1 MWWHPGLQGN
11 KCPGNALVSE
21 SHQHPLLPFAK
32 QACEAA
38 ARSTPCGWRAKWGSS
53 KWVCAARLCLNQ
65 GKCPF
70 TPQRALSP
78 DSVTTPPATIPFC
91 TRVTSGEPTS
101 HPFNQVENGSGEL
114 GHAVLMLGQIRS
126 IHSSVLFTEDY
137 LRGWERTSSFSSRAE
152 VNLD

>member
-1 MWWHPGLQGN
+1 MTSWSSRLTSVQAMPLFQRATSILCCPLRSKPVKLQQEVPPLAEEPSEGPQSEFVQPGFVSTR
-11 KCPGNALVSE
+11 GNAL
-21 SHQHPLLPFAK
+21 LLHRGHFH
-32 QACEAA
+32 
-38 ARSTPCGWRAKWGSS
+38 
-53 KWVCAARLCLNQ
+53 L
-65 GKCPF
+65 
-70 TPQRALSP
+70 
-78 DSVTTPPATIPFC
+78 TTPPATIPFC

-101 HPFNQVENGSGEL
+101 HPFNQVDLPRENGSGEL